1 MVPREICST
10 DNGVIARDIF
20 AGLEDQ
26 RTMRAL
32 TGDAAAIVEAAR
44 RDFTMDTDNNAE

>member
-1 MVPREICST
+1 
-10 DNGVIARDIF
+10 
-20 AGLEDQ
+20 
-26 RTMRAL
+26 MRAL